1 MQVDLRHIDQSQGR
15 NRVDVGIDLSE
26 FYLSVEWD
34 LLEVPAVRNEEF
46 YSCCSESYT
55 GELKRFKCYRIFS
68 LKPRINIVQFPK
80 TIVFYCLSVMFI
92 NHYYTLWFI
101 ILYSLYHKICI
112 KIILCTYYIMMI
124 RVWLWV
130 IWQVVRI
137 ND

>member
-68 LKPRINIVQFPK
+68 REHRVNIVQFAK
-80 TIVFYCLSVMFI
+80 TIAFYGLSVMFV
-92 NHYYTLWFI
+92 NHSYIMVYYT
-101 ILYSLYHKICI
+101 S
-112 KIILCTYYIMMI
+112 
-124 RVWLWV
+124 
-130 IWQVVRI
+130 
-137 ND
+137 